1 MECDYYFIPFHTFSS
16 LKVSVLKSFQC
27 RLNGFV
33 EPFKHLA
40 ANNEASTINYL
51 HPNWKTTAILGDIL
65 RLRATTATPR

>member
-1 MECDYYFIPFHTFSS
+1 MECVIIISSLSTLFSS

-33 EPFKHLA
+33 EPFKRLA

-51 HPNWKTTAILGDIL
+51 HPNWKTTTIHDDHI
-65 RLRATTATPR
+65 